1 MQLTEERWPVFSFL
15 QSERVGDGARSV
27 AEQETKNYDEDESI
41 LYSAHEFLSVD
52 KLMSGHTLSF

>member
-27 AEQETKNYDEDESI
+27 AEQETKNYDEGESI
-41 LYSAHEFLSVD
+41 YIALTNFYQLTS
-52 KLMSGHTLSF
+52 